1 MEFVEPFKD
10 LKQINAMKKYLQNN
24 SHRDYLLFVLG
35 INTGLKMN
43 EMLELKVADLIDAQG
58 NIKCFYSTVY
68 VDTMPGRDVY
78 LNARVKGALEHY
90 FSHCK
95 LTGDQYLFQSAKT
108 KNAISRQ
115 QAHRIIHDA
124 VSSLGIK
131 GKFGAGSMRKT
142 FGYHAY
148 KKGVSISIIQKY
160 FHHAT
165 PSETYKYLGISKEE
179 ITSTIIDVNL

>member
-10 LKQINAMKKYLQNN
+10 LKQINAIKKYLKKN
-24 SHRDYLLFVLG
+24 SSRDFLLFVLG

-43 EMLELKVADLIDAQG
+43 EMLEMKVKDVLDEEG
-58 NIKCFYSTVY
+58 NVKTFYYEPSCES
-68 VDTMPGRDVY
+68 DQIGAIY
-78 LNARVKGALEHY
+78 LNTKVRVALEDY
-90 FSHCK
+90 FSHSD
-95 LTGDQYLFQSAKT
+95 LSVDHYIFLSTKT

-124 VSSLGIK
+124 VNSLGIK

-165 PSETYKYLGISKEE
+165 PSETYKYLGITKEE
-179 ITSTIIDVNL
+179 MTTTIIDVNL